1 MYVNPFWLGA
11 ACTLLA
17 EFGLLLLYVVI
28 YFIRNRKK

>member
-17 EFGLLLLYVVI
+17 EFGLFLLYAVI
-28 YFIRNRKK
+28 EILRKRKK